1 MKLRLTTR
9 DKERSKGNGDR
20 KRKKERRGITKQSE
34 MKGLERGRNDREKK
48 K

>member
-1 MKLRLTTR
+1 MEI
-9 DKERSKGNGDR
+9 ERE
-20 KRKKERRGITKQSE
+20 KKERRGITKQSE